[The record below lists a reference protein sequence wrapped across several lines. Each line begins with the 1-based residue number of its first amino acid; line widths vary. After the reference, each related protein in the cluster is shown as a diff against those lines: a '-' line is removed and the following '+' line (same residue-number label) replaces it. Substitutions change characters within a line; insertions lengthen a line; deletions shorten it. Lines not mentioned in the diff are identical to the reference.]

1 MSALGK
7 TIALAESASVK
18 NDRENT
24 AKGIMMIHILFNN
37 GYGMEGDIWSK
48 EFPSKGKDSSKKT
61 NVLVRVDVSDDVLM
75 YILQGI
81 YYRIDPVNDIGAS
94 DYTYQ
99 QYICVNFKLYTLS
112 WDSREYKPDPVNINW

>member
-48 EFPSKGKDSSKKT
+48 EIPSKGKDSSKKT
-61 NVLVRVDVSDDVLM
+61 NVLVTVDVSDDVLM
-75 YILQGI
+75 YIVQGI

-99 QYICVNFKLYTLS
+99 Q
-112 WDSREYKPDPVNINW
+112 